1 MPALMAEDTL
11 QWVVQR
17 VAQPAVEV
25 AVIRALRLLP
35 SNVARECTFSGQ
47 ILIVAAFCALRS
59 SSLLPLPDKPGICEI
74 RSRDRRNDRV
84 NAGM

>member
-35 SNVARECTFSGQ
+35 SNVARECAVSGQ
-47 ILIVAAFCALRS
+47 ILIVTAFLRS
-59 SSLLPLPDKPGICEI
+59 PVQLS
-74 RSRDRRNDRV
+74 V
-84 NAGM
+84 TAAGQTRHM